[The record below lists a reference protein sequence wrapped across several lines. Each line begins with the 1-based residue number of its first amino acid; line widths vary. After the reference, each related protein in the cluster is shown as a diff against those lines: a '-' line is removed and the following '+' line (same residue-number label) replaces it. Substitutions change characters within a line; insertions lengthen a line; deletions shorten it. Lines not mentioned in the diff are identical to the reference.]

1 MNGDIETFIE
11 RQKGDLEKH
20 FNLDPNN
27 PQRNIDLEAEAQL
40 MRWSAGAGL
49 EMNFKPFMGNLFDKR
64 DRTMGDRLLRGLKS
78 GGSGIKAN
86 AHADFAVAEGKVR
99 TLLYYPHFAGWHVSP
114 EVLGNNFDF
123 GYFRFQGDFILYG
136 TVGAS
141 IAIEVDVG
149 VTYTADKQGLKGTPK
164 NEGGAKARVGAAG
177 ELDVFA
183 GAKAGVDV
191 NGALQ
196 WLNPEG
202 LVKQPPAKVDPQKA
216 IPEFTDVAAIK
227 AGVAGIA
234 GVSIKGAFKIQHRDG
249 KFVIT
254 AKLGACLGL
263 GGEGMLTFEVGTE
276 TIADFFKCVAY
287 QLKDADYV
295 KMMEEIEEDAYKAFT
310 RILYLHVA
318 AGENLLNFAT
328 TPIPAIARTFNNKL
342 AEIRRL
348 GVKALP
354 QFINRLKPWGWVN
367 YMPPEAK
374 GIILAHIKE
383 ISSRPEFRTQATYQH
398 DAAWIVAEIMATHQ
412 TPREKY
418 ETLQHMTFNIGEK
431 VDVAQSTASLNS
443 VVAGTMYASCLSD
456 TDTRLASASPIRGR
470 PFMRNDESNFVMA
483 RLALDH
489 PLYA

>member
-1 MNGDIETFIE
+1 MGSVPFS
-11 RQKGDLEKH
+11 
-20 FNLDPNN
+20 
-27 PQRNIDLEAEAQL
+27 
-40 MRWSAGAGL
+40 SA
-49 EMNFKPFMGNLFDKR
+49 M
-64 DRTMGDRLLRGLKS
+64 RGLKS

-99 TLLYYPHFAGWHVSP
+99 SLLYYPHFAGWHVSP

-123 GYFRFQGDFILYG
+123 GYFRLQGDILLYG
-136 TVGAS
+136 VVGAS

-164 NEGGAKARVGAAG
+164 NEGGAKARAGVAG

-202 LVKQPPAKVDPQKA
+202 LVKQAPTKVDPQKA
-216 IPEFTDVAAIK
+216 IPEFTDIATIK

-234 GVSIKGAFKIQHRDG
+234 GASIKGAFKIQHRDG

-263 GGEGMLTFEVGTE
+263 GGEGKLTFEVGTE

-287 QLKDADYV
+287 QLKDADYA
-295 KMMEEIEEDAYKAFT
+295 KMKEEIDGRAYEAFT
-310 RILYLHVA
+310 QILYLHVVV
-318 AGENLLNFAT
+318 GKRLLQFT
-328 TPIPAIARTFNNKL
+328 IMDIKGIADEYKNNVQS
-342 AEIRRL
+342 IRQL
-348 GVKALP
+348 GVKALERIKK
-354 QFINRLKPWGWVN
+354 QLQVWGWLH
-367 YMPPEAK
+367 YMPPEGK

-383 ISSRPEFRTQATYQH
+383 ISGRPEFLTQPSYQQ

-418 ETLQHMTFNIGEK
+418 ETLQHMTFNIGGK